1 MPAES
6 PRNNYLRYFGPMLA
20 DRYEVEISRDFQ
32 TFDFVSV
39 GPKGRIAKVVIYAEV
54 DVENVYNLGFG
65 DRELVTNYVS
75 DVAVANNGDS
85 QKVLA
90 TVAITLYTF
99 TSHYPEAIVVA
110 TGTTPA
116 RTRLYQMG
124 ISNNL
129 AATEEDFLVLG
140 YVDEEWETFRKGV
153 TYSSFL
159 VRRKS

>member
-1 MPAES
+1 
-6 PRNNYLRYFGPMLA
+6 MLA
-20 DRYEVEISRDFQ
+20 DRYEVETSRDFQ

-65 DRELVTNYVS
+65 DRDPVTNYIS
-75 DVAVANNGDS
+75 DVVATNNGDS

-90 TVAITLYTF
+90 TVALTLYTF

-124 ISNNL
+124 ISHNL
-129 AATEEDFLVLG
+129 AAIEEDFLVLG
-140 YVDEEWETFRKGV
+140 YVNEEWEAFRKDV
-153 TYSSFL
+153 IYSSFL
-159 VRRKS
+159 ARRKS

>member
-1 MPAES
+1 
-6 PRNNYLRYFGPMLA
+6 
-20 DRYEVEISRDFQ
+20 
-32 TFDFVSV
+32 
-39 GPKGRIAKVVIYAEV
+39 V

-65 DRELVTNYVS
+65 DRDPVTNYIS
-75 DVAVANNGDS
+75 DVVITNNGDS

-99 TSHYPEAIVVA
+99 TSHYPDAIVVA

-129 AATEEDFLVLG
+129 AAIEEDFLVLG
-140 YVDEEWETFRKGV
+140 YLNEEWETFRKDV

-159 VRRKS
+159 ARRKP